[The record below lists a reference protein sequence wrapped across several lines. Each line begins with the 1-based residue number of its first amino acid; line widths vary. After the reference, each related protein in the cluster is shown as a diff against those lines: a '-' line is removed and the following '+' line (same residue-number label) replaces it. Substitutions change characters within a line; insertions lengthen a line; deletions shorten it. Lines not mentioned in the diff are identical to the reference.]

1 MKCFSFLN
9 RTVLA
14 GATISLFSIPALAQK
29 SKVADNIDL
38 VFHNT
43 TGMLQQIH
51 YAPQPLND
59 HFSAQVFNEYLQQLD
74 PGKRFFLKS
83 DITRFKQYEWT
94 LDDEMRGKMV
104 QFYKVVNDVYKTR
117 VKDAEKLINELLAH
131 PFTFTTDEYYNDQPK
146 NILYCKSADE
156 LKARWKNYLKYQVL
170 VQYDDLTEARK
181 KDTSAVSSETQI
193 EAKARETV
201 GRIEKRSIEN
211 ILKITVDEEAFNF
224 YLNSVINLYDPHSSY
239 FLPVERREFQ
249 EGMSGIYYGIGA
261 LLQEAQ
267 GKVSIAELMI
277 GGPAWKSGQVEKGDV
292 LVKVSQGGSDKGT
305 DLAGMAISEVIKL
318 TRGQKGTNV
327 IITFRKNDGSLREVT
342 MKREALQ
349 LEDTFVKSAII
360 NKDSSRIG
368 YITFPK
374 FYTNFGDANG
384 RSCAADMA
392 VELEKLKGENVDGVV
407 IDIRDNVGGSLSEVI
422 NMVGLF
428 IKEGPVVQ
436 VKSATG
442 APYVSQVRNANV
454 MYDGPLVVMV
464 NEMSASA
471 AEIFAAA
478 IQDYHRGIVIGAGS
492 TYGKGSVQRG
502 FGVSDNKQTYNVDNV
517 DLGTIHITLQKYY
530 RITGGTTQ
538 LKGVAP
544 DILLPGIYEPYKMQ
558 EKDNPTALKWD
569 TIAPAPFVYSN
580 HSEEVKNTIAAAG
593 NRISQDSLLLALRK
607 QISWLDNRS
616 NMHSMQLTRYRAEKK
631 QLQQNIAQIRKML
644 ITADSIPVVNTA
656 DVQEELKT
664 KEQFRNDSN
673 KAWLNSLKKDLFLSE
688 AVWVM
693 QTWFR
698 TNRHNS

>member
-9 RTVLA
+9 RTLLA
-14 GATISLFSIPALAQK
+14 GATISLFSISAFAQK

-59 HFSAQVFNEYLQQLD
+59 HFSTQVFNEYLQQLD
-74 PGKRFFLKS
+74 PGKRFFLKA
-83 DITRFKQYEWT
+83 DITRFKQFEWQ

-104 QFYKVVNDVYKTR
+104 QFYKVVNEVYKQR

-131 PFTFTTDEYYNDQPK
+131 PFSFSSDEYFNDQPK
-146 NILYCKSADE
+146 NILYSKSADE

-170 VQYDDLTEARK
+170 VHFDDLTEQKK
-181 KDTSAVSSETQI
+181 KDTAASSEAQL

-211 ILKITVDEEAFNF
+211 ILKLTVDEEAFNL

-239 FLPVERREFQ
+239 FLPVDRREFQ

-305 DLAGMAISEVIKL
+305 DLAGLAISEVIKL
-318 TRGQKGTNV
+318 TRGQKGTTV
-327 IITFRKNDGSLREVT
+327 VITFRKNDGSLREVT

-360 NKDSSRIG
+360 NNDSGKIG

-384 RSCAADMA
+384 RSCATDMA
-392 VELEKLKGENVDGVV
+392 VELEKLKAENVDGVV
-407 IDIRDNVGGSLSEVI
+407 IDIRDNSGGSLSEVI

-454 MYDGPLVVMV
+454 LYDGPLVVMV

-478 IQDYHRGIVIGAGS
+478 IQDYHRGIVIGASS

-502 FGVSDNKQTYNVDNV
+502 FGVSDNKQTYSIDNI

-538 LKGVAP
+538 LKGVSP
-544 DILLPGIYEPYKMQ
+544 DILLPGIYEPYKIQ

-569 TIAPAPFVYSN
+569 TIAPAPFVVSN

-593 NRISQDSLLLALRK
+593 NRLTQDSLLLALRR

-616 NMHSMQLTRYRAEKK
+616 SMHAMQLTKFRAEKK

-644 ITADSIPVVNTA
+644 ITTDSLPVINTA
-656 DVQEELKT
+656 DVQEELKN

-673 KAWLNSLKKDLFLSE
+673 RSWLNSLKKDLFLSE

-698 TNRHNS
+698 SNRHNS